1 MRNIGLMIAFVWRE
15 AIARRLLL
23 AIVLLSVVF
32 LAFYFLG
39 LHFLLESFQRRAA
52 QLGRT
57 ITPDQ
62 MLAPAATLVL
72 MGLYIVNFLGSLMAV
87 FTTIATVSGE
97 VDSGTLQSVLP
108 KPIRRWEFVLGKW
121 LGHLSLV
128 LPYIVLLSLAL
139 LWGASSI
146 TGYSPPNPANAI
158 ALMALNAVF
167 LLTLTLLGSSLFSTL
182 TTGVVMFMTYGLGW
196 IGGILQSV
204 GSFTRSNTLE
214 QLGLITGYIVPSDQ
228 IWRGASFYLQPEILR
243 KVQDVARGNPF
254 VGSDPL
260 SAGFL
265 LFVGAYIAAVLGLTL
280 WIFSRR
286 DF

>member
-1 MRNIGLMIAFVWRE
+1 MRNIGLLIGFVWRE

-23 AIVLLSVVF
+23 AIVLLSLVF

-39 LHFLLESFQRRAA
+39 LNFLLESFTRRAA
-52 QLGRT
+52 QMGRS
-57 ITPDQ
+57 ISPEQ
-62 MLAPAATLVL
+62 MLPATATLVL

-87 FTTIATVSGE
+87 FTTIAAISGE

-108 KPIRRWEFVLGKW
+108 KPLRRWEFVLGKW

-139 LWGASSI
+139 IYGAAWI
-146 TGYSPPNPANAI
+146 TGYRPPNPAIAI
-158 ALMALNAVF
+158 ALMSLNAVF
-167 LLTLTLLGSSLFSTL
+167 LLSLTLLGSSLFSTL

-204 GSFTRSNTLE
+204 GSFTRSPTLE
-214 QLGLITGYIVPSDQ
+214 RLGEVTGYIVPSDQ

-260 SAGFL
+260 ATGYL
-265 LFVGAYIAAVLGLTL
+265 VFVGVYIGVILALTL
-280 WIFSRR
+280 WVFSRR